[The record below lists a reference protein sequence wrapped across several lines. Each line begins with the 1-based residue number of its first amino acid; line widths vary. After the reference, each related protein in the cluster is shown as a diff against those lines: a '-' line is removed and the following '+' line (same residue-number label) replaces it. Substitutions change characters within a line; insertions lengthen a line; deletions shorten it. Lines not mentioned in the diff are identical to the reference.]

1 MERKVR
7 DTSNDTRMM
16 DLFNSPSVVAKRHGK
31 FRPFFGMAKEAVEK
45 QERMRS
51 NWNRAVDA
59 IYGRKG
65 RGGLLK
71 KDQVSLFNET
81 LLEGDALSRVFTSE
95 ELQERGFDTNMTQ
108 AYRLVRGLYDNA
120 HRMLSAQRN
129 KYGKEGV
136 AYREGYVPHFF
147 HAWRVLEDGKIV
159 TSYRSMNE
167 AIKAA
172 EKMKKE
178 GKNRNIRVEIGRAH
192 V

>member
-1 MERKVR
+1 M
-7 DTSNDTRMM
+7 SNDIRMI

-65 RGGLLK
+65 RGGLLSK
-71 KDQVSLFNET
+71 EQVSLFNKT
-81 LLEGDALSRVFTSE
+81 LLKGDALGKAFSAD
-95 ELQERGFDTNMTQ
+95 ELRERGFDNSMAR

-129 KYGKEGV
+129 KYGKEDV

-147 HAWRVLEDGKIV
+147 H
-159 TSYRSMNE
+159 
-167 AIKAA
+167 
-172 EKMKKE
+172 
-178 GKNRNIRVEIGRAH
+178 EIGRAH